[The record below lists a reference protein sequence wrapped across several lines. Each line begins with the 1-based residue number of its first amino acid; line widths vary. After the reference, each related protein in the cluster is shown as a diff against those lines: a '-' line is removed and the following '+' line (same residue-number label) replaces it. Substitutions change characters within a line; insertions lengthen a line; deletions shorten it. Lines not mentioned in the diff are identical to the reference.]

1 MSLAALRWTGLG
13 LALLTLVLDQLSK
26 LWALEVLSAPYSRI
40 TVTGWWEMVLVWNHG
55 ISFGLFGDG
64 ALPPWVLAAVTG
76 AIALGVAVWLA
87 RSEHWLPI
95 TAAGLILGG
104 AIGNIID
111 RLVYGAV
118 VDFVR
123 WYAYGYSWPVFNLA
137 DAAITLGIGLLI
149 AESLFGGKST
159 PKSAAE

>member
-1 MSLAALRWTGLG
+1 MSLAEMRSVGLG
-13 LALLTLVLDQLSK
+13 LALLTLVLDQLTK
-26 LWALEVLSAPYSRI
+26 LWALDALRDPPVRI

-55 ISFGLFGDG
+55 ISFGLFGEG
-64 ALPPWVLAAVTG
+64 AVPPWVLAAVTG
-76 AIALGVAVWLA
+76 ATALGVAVWLV
-87 RSEHWLPI
+87 RSVHWLPI
-95 TAAGLILGG
+95 IAAGLILGG

-149 AESLFGGKST
+149 VESLFGGKTT